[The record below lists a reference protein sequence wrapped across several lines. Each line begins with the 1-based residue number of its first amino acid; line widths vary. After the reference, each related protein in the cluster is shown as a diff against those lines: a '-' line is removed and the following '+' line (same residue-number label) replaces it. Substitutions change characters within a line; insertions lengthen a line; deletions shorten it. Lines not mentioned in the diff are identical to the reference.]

1 MGSGIGPD
9 SVLVV
14 IDVQPDFMPGGK
26 LAVPDGDAVLPAI
39 NRLLD
44 GRFPTAVATQDW
56 HPPGHVSFAS
66 AHAGRMPFETIA
78 LPYGPQTLWPDHA
91 MAGTAGAALHP
102 ALDQRR
108 LRAILRKG
116 MNPALDSYSALFE
129 NDRHTPTGLA
139 GFLAGIG
146 ARHLFLCG
154 LALDFCVAL
163 SAEDALR
170 LGYAVTVIADA
181 SRAIALPHPEGGSTL
196 TAARA
201 RLSAAGARLVP
212 AGAL

>member
-1 MGSGIGPD
+1 MGGGIGPD

-14 IDVQPDFMPGGK
+14 IDVQPDFMPGGQM
-26 LAVPDGDAVLPAI
+26 AVPDGDSVVPAI

-44 GRFPTAVATQDW
+44 GRFPAAIATQDW

-66 AHAGRMPFETIA
+66 AHPGRAPFETIA

-91 MAGTAGAALHP
+91 VAGTAGAALHP

-116 MNPALDSYSALFE
+116 MDLAIDSYSALFE
-129 NDRHTPTGLA
+129 NDRRPPTGLA
-139 GFLAGIG
+139 GFLDGVG

-154 LALDFCVAL
+154 LALDFCVAW
-163 SAEDALR
+163 SAEDARR

-201 RLSAAGARLVP
+201 RLSAAGARFTP
-212 AGAL
+212 ADAL